1 MNRLRR
7 EACPIG
13 GEWVT
18 GEAWLPV
25 SDPASGAVIGQV
37 PDFGVA
43 ETRRAIAAAEAALPA
58 WSARTG
64 KDRAA
69 LLRRFHDAIMDERDA
84 LADLLTA
91 EQGKPLA
98 EARSEIAY
106 AAAFIEW
113 FGEEAKRVYGEV
125 NDGPRLGS
133 RVMVLRQPIGVVAAI
148 TPWNFPAAMITRKIG
163 PALAVGCTVVVKP
176 AQQTPF
182 TALALAALAEEA
194 GIPAGALNVV
204 TGRDAVAIGGELC
217 ANPVVRKLSFT
228 GSTPVGAALYAQS
241 APTIKKL
248 SLELGGNAP
257 FIVMDDADIDAAVR
271 GAIDSKFRNAG
282 QTCVCANRI
291 YVQDAVHDAFL
302 DRFVAAVTALRVGPG
317 CDPDVEIGP
326 LIEDKAVDKIE
337 RLVADA
343 VAKGARLAAGGT
355 RDGRGGRFF
364 RPTVIAGM
372 RDGMLALEEEAFG
385 PLAPVVRFATEDEV
399 VALANRSEYGLA
411 SYLYTRDLGRA
422 WRIAE
427 RIEAGI
433 VGVNTGLI
441 STELA
446 PFGGVKASGLGRE
459 GSRHGIEDYVELKY
473 VCLDLGTP

>member
-18 GEAWLPV
+18 GESWLPV

-64 KDRAA
+64 KYRAA

-125 NDGPRLGS
+125 NDGPRPGS
-133 RVMVLRQPIGVVAAI
+133 RIMVLRQPIGVVAAI

-163 PALAVGCTVVVKP
+163 PALAVGCTAVVKP

-194 GIPAGALNVV
+194 GIPAGVLNVV
-204 TGRDAVAIGGELC
+204 TGSDAVAIGGELC

-302 DRFVAAVTALRVGPG
+302 GRFSAAVAALRVGAG
-317 CDPDVEIGP
+317 CEAGVDIGP

-337 RLVADA
+337 RLIADA
-343 VAKGARLAAGGT
+343 VAKGARVTTGGA
-355 RDGRGGRFF
+355 RDARGGRFF
-364 RPTVIAGM
+364 QPTVLAGM
-372 RDGMLALEEEAFG
+372 GEGMLALEEEAFG
-385 PLAPVVRFATEDEV
+385 PLAPIVRFSTEDEV

-446 PFGGVKASGLGRE
+446 PFGGIKASGLGRE
-459 GSRHGIEDYVELKY
+459 GSRHGIEDYIELKY